1 MRSLLLAVL
10 LCGCGRVDFTGIWS
24 GDMTVSTNCGSNR
37 TLPVQW
43 SMIQQDDTLAITP
56 SGTCGNYT
64 ADVQGNFATIR
75 AKACPS
81 GITISGGRLELLSA
95 QKVDALLQATDGANC
110 GATYKGVLT
119 LE

>member
-1 MRSLLLAVL
+1 
-10 LCGCGRVDFTGIWS
+10 
-24 GDMTVSTNCGSNR
+24 
-37 TLPVQW
+37 
-43 SMIQQDDTLAITP
+43 
-56 SGTCGNYT
+56 
-64 ADVQGNFATIR
+64 VQGNFATIR